1 MSESMTYKYISDQKW
16 TELNLKFLSDYSN
29 AKVYII
35 VIIIII
41 TVMITRSSGG
51 KL

>member
-1 MSESMTYKYISDQKW
+1 MSESMTYEYISDQKW

-35 VIIIII
+35 IIIII
-41 TVMITRSSGG
+41 IVMFTRSSGG
-51 KL
+51 KQ